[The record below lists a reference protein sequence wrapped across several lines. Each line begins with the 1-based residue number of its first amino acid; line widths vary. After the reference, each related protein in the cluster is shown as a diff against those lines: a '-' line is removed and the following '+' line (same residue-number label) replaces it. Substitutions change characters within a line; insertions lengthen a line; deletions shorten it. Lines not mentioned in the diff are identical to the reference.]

1 MKHRYDIKSNEG
13 IAINPVPNQKRAS
26 LYFTAS
32 VANRV
37 TNPVPWVMNSMVAIG
52 FTTLKFNS

>member
-1 MKHRYDIKSNEG
+1 MKHKYDIRSDDG
-13 IAINPVPNQKRAS
+13 IAINPTPNQKSAS

-37 TNPVPWVMNSMVAIG
+37 TNPVPWVMNSMVAMG
-52 FTTLKFNS
+52 FTILKFNS